1 MRFSFVVCTFFP
13 IFADENVNPSLATL
27 KERRNKKQTYSTLP
41 PREATAQPQPLA
53 ANLFY
58 KQNYSHGG
66 ASPLLKIY
74 IIELLALVRCIRI
87 PPTIQIQRK
96 QVSEGSRPLGVDHC
110 TCSLDGPLG
119 GSLDVKQGK
128 WFHALSIIQIDK

>member
-41 PREATAQPQPLA
+41 PREATAQPLPLA

-66 ASPLLKIY
+66 ALPLLKIY
-74 IIELLALVRCIRI
+74 IIELLALVLSIRNR
-87 PPTIQIQRK
+87 QNFVHENK
-96 QVSEGSRPLGVDHC
+96 QSESSRPLGVDYSC
-110 TCSLDGPLG
+110 LFVDMVTWRYQNWG
-119 GSLDVKQGK
+119 
-128 WFHALSIIQIDK
+128 